1 VRTETQQIS
10 SPARQYLDLEVGTGA
25 DGYQLRLSGELD
37 YFSALQLLDWADAFT
52 RNHSRGR
59 LVVMDLAGLTFCDA
73 GGISA
78 MLKIHRSLTAG
89 GARLVVRG
97 AAGPVRRVFA
107 ITGADQTLQLR

>member
-1 VRTETQQIS
+1 VRTEPQQVNS
-10 SPARQYLDLEVGTGA
+10 SERQYFDLEVGYGA
-25 DGYQLRLSGELD
+25 DGYQLQLSGELD

-52 RNHSRGR
+52 RNHGHGR
-59 LVVMDLAGLTFCDA
+59 VVVMDLAGLSFCDA

-78 MLKIHRSLTAG
+78 MLKIHRSLTAD

-97 AAGPVRRVFA
+97 AAGPVRKVFA